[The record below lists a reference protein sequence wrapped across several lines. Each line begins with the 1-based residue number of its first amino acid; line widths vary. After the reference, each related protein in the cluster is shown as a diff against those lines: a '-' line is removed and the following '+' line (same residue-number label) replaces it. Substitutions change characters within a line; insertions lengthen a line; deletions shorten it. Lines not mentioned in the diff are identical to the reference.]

1 MSDKRDNLPAKR
13 DDFSLAKQGSLLDEA
28 LSKLPKEQ
36 QEKLLSKA
44 LEKRLDLD
52 EEGKRAD
59 LRYEA
64 SSRDMANT
72 IHQVDALENSTQSDY
87 TVRAEYETASGKT
100 NVEIKKSNNTVI
112 IVIAIVIGVILL
124 LMFAN

>member
-1 MSDKRDNLPAKR
+1 MSNNRDDLPAKR
-13 DDFSLAKQGSLLDEA
+13 DNFSLAQPGSLLDEA
-28 LSKLPKEQ
+28 LSKLPQDQ

-44 LEKRLDLD
+44 LEKRMDID

-59 LRYEA
+59 LRYQA
-64 SSRDMANT
+64 SSVDMANT
-72 IHQVDALENSTQSDY
+72 IRQLDALEKSTNSDY
-87 TVRAEYETASGKT
+87 TVHAEYETASGRT
-100 NVEIKKSNNTVI
+100 NIEVKKSNNTVI